1 MLLAQ
6 TRRDRKET
14 RARHSVRA
22 LNMKHTLEFVF
33 IERYGM
39 LFFQL
44 TKWPH
49 NYTQSNACFVNLE
62 NGCLRA
68 CRVAY
73 NRPVRPLILM
83 YNSMIVHDLIDRH
96 EIMHAYM
103 HSLSRMHFLSTMM
116 ANARGLLLHK
126 GLLTEMAAIVHFIF

>member
-33 IERYGM
+33 IERYAM

-49 NYTQSNACFVNLE
+49 KHMLSNACFFNLE
-62 NGCLRA
+62 NGRLCA
-68 CRVAY
+68 CQVGYIGQCA
-73 NRPVRPLILM
+73 L
-83 YNSMIVHDLIDRH
+83 
-96 EIMHAYM
+96 
-103 HSLSRMHFLSTMM
+103 
-116 ANARGLLLHK
+116 
-126 GLLTEMAAIVHFIF
+126 